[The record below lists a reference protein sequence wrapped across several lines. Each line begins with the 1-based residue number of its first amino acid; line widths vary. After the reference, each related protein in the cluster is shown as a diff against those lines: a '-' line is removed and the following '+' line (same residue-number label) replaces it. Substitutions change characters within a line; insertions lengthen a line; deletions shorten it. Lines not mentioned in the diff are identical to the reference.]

1 MDGRCVIVM
10 LFSAV
15 IAPAMCPAQDE
26 RTTLAEYGSSS
37 SGQGLL
43 VLIDGKVLNG
53 QFTPRPDGYDVRLA
67 AGRMFIGSERV
78 RFFATDLPDAY
89 QRMRLSQAELTPE
102 VHVELARWCLTHK
115 LHQQAHREV
124 LDALHLDPNRTDAKR
139 ILAALV
145 QKSESSGGTSS
156 GSGLTEYPS
165 IRKSSAP
172 SVETRSLGGLSRSVA
187 QDFTRRVQ
195 PLLMNKCA
203 NAGCHGGGTGSSFQL
218 ASAHRFSSPT
228 IAERNLAAVLG
239 QIDLAQPARS
249 ALLNEIEGSH
259 GNSNTPL
266 FRGRL
271 GAQQINVLR
280 NWVLS
285 AANDIAPS
293 TNAEDPPVERD
304 IQLTS
309 ANRVQ
314 TDLGSEPRD
323 RSPDVAIPH
332 GRQLSQS
339 ETDPTFLAE
348 AKRAN
353 AHDEF
358 NPTAFN
364 TRFHGK
370 SSLETTP
377 APTDLSG
384 SPVESTPV
392 ESTPVGKALR

>member
-1 MDGRCVIVM
+1 MDGRCVIV
-10 LFSAV
+10 LIFSAA
-15 IAPAMCPAQDE
+15 IAPAMCRAQDE
-26 RTTLAEYGSSS
+26 RMTLTEHGSSA

-43 VLIDGKVLNG
+43 VLVDGKVLNG

-67 AGRMFIGSERV
+67 AGRTFIGSERV

-102 VHVELARWCLTHK
+102 VHVELARWCLTNK
-115 LHQQAHREV
+115 LYQQAHREV

-145 QKSESSGGTSS
+145 QNSESSGRTSS

-165 IRKSSAP
+165 IGRSIGP

-228 IAERNLAAVLG
+228 IAERNLAAVLR
-239 QIDLAQPARS
+239 QIDLAHPAKS
-249 ALLNEIEGSH
+249 SLLVEVEGSH
-259 GNSNTPL
+259 GNLNVPL

-271 GAQQINVLR
+271 GSQQLDILR
-280 NWVLS
+280 NWVVA
-285 AANDIAPS
+285 AANDIAPKAHDEDS
-293 TNAEDPPVERD
+293 TVERE

-309 ANRVQ
+309 AAGVQ
-314 TDLGSEPRD
+314 TD
-323 RSPDVAIPH
+323 RSGELSRRNPVVAVPH
-332 GRQLSQS
+332 GRQLSS
-339 ETDPTFLAE
+339 TETDPGFLAE
-348 AKRAN
+348 AARAN

-358 NPTAFN
+358 NPSVFN
-364 TRFHGK
+364 ARFHGAAGSESK
-370 SSLETTP
+370 SE
-377 APTDLSG
+377 PTDPPRIPGESA
-384 SPVESTPV
+384 PVNT
-392 ESTPVGKALR
+392 AQR